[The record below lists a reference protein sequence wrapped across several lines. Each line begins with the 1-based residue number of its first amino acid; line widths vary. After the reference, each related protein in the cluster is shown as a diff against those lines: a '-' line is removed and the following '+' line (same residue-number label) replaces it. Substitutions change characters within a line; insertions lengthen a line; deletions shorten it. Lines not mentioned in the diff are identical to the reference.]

1 MIIFRVLVYNFMK
14 IVPIRAGASMTKSL
28 LYLLLLIPSMPLT
41 TMEKTGQLQVFLAA
55 PEYWI
60 ADGKEYKQCDLD
72 ENGEPC
78 PVGCR
83 EQQLE
88 LTYVNTFPGLKSY
101 LEKNNNTLKGF
112 DPQMFK
118 LLQNCLRLAYT
129 YQTSSDDKKSIKRE
143 IQALYRD
150 KYSPAQIVDSLYIS
164 RLAGLRLIE
173 KLAINAFK
181 EKKDSQ
187 GRLLRVSDVYPSF
200 KSLDEICPY
209 QPVDVSDSIDLD
221 SDQESVSGDPKSE
234 EANTSE
240 VEAEFKKTSPS
251 LFATLFAWIKSFL
264 PHKQSPISQN
274 TCKEIAPYQ
283 VSPFAKLKI
292 KQPDTWF
299 QKIKSWL
306 ALILWK

>member
-1 MIIFRVLVYNFMK
+1 MVLVYNFMK
-14 IVPIRAGASMTKSL
+14 IVPIRAGAIMAKNL

-41 TMEKTGQLQVFLAA
+41 TMEKTGQLQVFLGA

-60 ADGKEYKQCDLD
+60 ADGNEYKQCDLD

-78 PVGCR
+78 PVGSR

-88 LTYVNTFPGLKSY
+88 LTYVNTFPRLKSY
-101 LEKNNNTLKGF
+101 LEKNNNTFKGF

-118 LLQNCLRLAYT
+118 LLQDCLRLAYT
-129 YQTSSDDKKSIKRE
+129 YQTSSGDKKGIKRE
-143 IQALYRD
+143 IQALYKD
-150 KYSPAQIVDSLYIS
+150 KYSPTQIVDSLYIS

-173 KLAINAFK
+173 KIAINAFK

-200 KSLDEICPY
+200 DSLD
-209 QPVDVSDSIDLD
+209 DVGPCQSFYVYDSIE
-221 SDQESVSGDPKSE
+221 SDQELESSNSKSE
-234 EANTSE
+234 EADTSE

-251 LFATLFAWIKSFL
+251 LFAKLFAWIKSFL
-264 PHKQSPISQN
+264 PHKESPIYQN
-274 TCKEIAPYQ
+274 TCKEIAPYH